1 MTLQMRRRKNQKNNA
16 RKFFK
21 MACFSLLGLHGRGHG
36 EQTEAK
42 EWLAPVAVPGR
53 PNNHGSYS
61 SMGGWGDVQSPHL
74 CNTNIGSGVT
84 PM

>member
-1 MTLQMRRRKNQKNNA
+1 
-16 RKFFK
+16 
-21 MACFSLLGLHGRGHG
+21 LHGRGHG